1 MKLVPAEGIVGQDA
15 LREAAST
22 ELTQIMGLVR
32 AALQARFDTAR
43 KPGESYVYFAIEAL
57 FPDRVVVDKDGRY
70 WQFGYTLN
78 DKNEV
83 VLAEPL
89 EVIEEFKPVALR
101 EAGEEKGEAG
111 IRTGGT
117 ARSLIG
123 RLMDAGMTLV
133 DISDALDKQGE
144 GASRSPG
151 TLASI
156 RDGKIANPPD
166 SLISALRKIKPPKK
180 EEMKE
185 SHAGESA
192 FLEAADSDGRTWD
205 AILVRAG
212 ESQNRNVYPA
222 SVLREAAP
230 MFEGARVYAK
240 SNDEHLRGAGKDVN
254 KLAGWISE
262 ARFVE
267 GALPDAGYVA
277 GRFNF
282 AAGMSALRETIADA
296 WKRGKRDLVGLSVDL
311 VAKTARAG
319 ARRIAKQITKVHSVD
334 LIVEP
339 SAGGALVRMTEAVDP
354 KEQDPMKQRMLET
367 IKAKKPELFAKI
379 NAETITDEE
388 LEQRY
393 AEAIAPAPAAPAD
406 DPNRPL
412 TVGEARMIEA
422 RQYAHG
428 ALSASKLPELAR
440 QRLQARFDALARFDK
455 KQVDDEVKAE
465 REYLARMTES
475 GRVQMPGLE
484 IEVEDKSLKIA
495 GMLDAFFDPK
505 HKEHRSAQS
514 FRECYIEIT
523 GDRKVTGRW
532 DQVDRSRLAEA
543 VGEAYRE
550 SLDSTSWANV
560 LGNAITRRAVADYR
574 TPNVYGAWRPV
585 VNVVPVNDF
594 RTNERTRWGGYG
606 DLPVVAQGDPYVAFA
621 SPTDEKATYA
631 VAKRGG
637 TEDVTLEM
645 IKNDDVGAIR
655 QIPTKL
661 SRSAQ
666 RTLGK
671 FVFDFVRTN
680 PVIYDGL
687 AFFHATHGNLGAAAL
702 DATSLA
708 ARRLA
713 MLKQTELNSAER
725 LGIGPKYLVAPSD
738 LQEAAVNLFNRNTN
752 LDKTFVQ
759 MMSLEII
766 PVWYWT
772 DVNDWALAADPLD
785 IPGIEVGFLDGQ
797 EEPEFFVQDQPTQ
810 GSMFSNDKVTYKIRH
825 IYGGNVVDFRGWD
838 KSVV

>member
-1 MKLVPAEGIVGQDA
+1 MKLVPAQGLVGLEA
-15 LREAAST
+15 LREAATT
-22 ELTQIMGLVR
+22 EINQIIGLVR
-32 AALQARFDTAR
+32 AALQARFDAAKT
-43 KPGESYVYFAIEAL
+43 PVQSYVYFCIEAL
-57 FPDRVVVDKDGRY
+57 FPDRVIVDKDGRY
-70 WQFGYTLN
+70 WQFAYTID
-78 DKNEV
+78 DKNV
-83 VLAEPL
+83 VQLAEPV
-89 EVIEEFKPVALR
+89 EVVEEFKAVTLR
-101 EAGEEKGEAG
+101 ESV
-111 IRTGGT
+111 GG
-117 ARSLIG
+117 
-123 RLMDAGMTLV
+123 
-133 DISDALDKQGE
+133 
-144 GASRSPG
+144 
-151 TLASI
+151 
-156 RDGKIANPPD
+156 
-166 SLISALRKIKPPKK
+166 
-180 EEMKE
+180 
-185 SHAGESA
+185 SH
-192 FLEAADSDGRTWD
+192 FLEAIDPEGRAWD
-205 AILVRAG
+205 AVIVRAG
-212 ESQNRNVYPA
+212 LSENKNYYPDTT
-222 SVLREAAP
+222 LREAAP
-230 MFEGARVYAK
+230 KFEGMNVYAK
-240 SNDEHLRGAGKDVN
+240 SNDEHLKGARNDVN
-254 KLAGWISE
+254 KIAGWISG

-267 GALPDAGYVA
+267 GKKPDSGHIAGTL
-277 GRFNF
+277 NF
-282 AAGMSALRETIADA
+282 AAGMTQLRETIADA

-311 VAKTARAG
+311 VAKSARDG
-319 ARRIAKQITKVHSVD
+319 ARRIAKQITKVHSLD

-354 KEQDPMKQRMLET
+354 KEQDPMKQRILET
-367 IKAKKPELFAKI
+367 IKAKKPDLYAKI

-393 AEAIAPAPAAPAD
+393 AEAIAPVPAPAAKPD
-406 DPNRPL
+406 KQDEDPNRPL

-422 RQYAHG
+422 RGYAFRAIG
-428 ALSASKLPELAR
+428 ASKLPEITR
-440 QRLQARFDALARFDK
+440 QRLQARFDALGRFDNA
-455 KQVDDEVKAE
+455 QVDTEIKSE
-465 REYLARMTES
+465 REYLARITES
-475 GRVQMPGLE
+475 GKVSIPGLE
-484 IEVEDKSLKIA
+484 IEVEDKSVKIA

-514 FRECYIEIT
+514 FRECYSEIT

-532 DQVDRSRLAEA
+532 DQVDKSRLAEA
-543 VGEAYRE
+543 VGETFRE
-550 SLDSTSWANV
+550 SLDSASWANV

-585 VNVVPVNDF
+585 VNVVPVSDF

-606 DLPVVAQGDPYVAFA
+606 DLPIVLQGDPYAAMA

-631 VAKRGG
+631 IAKRGG

-680 PVIYDGL
+680 PAIYDTV
-687 AFFHATHGNLGAAAL
+687 AFFHAAHGNLGAAAL

-713 MLKQTELNSAER
+713 MLKQAELNSAER
-725 LGIGPKYLVAPSD
+725 LGIGPKFLVVPAD
-738 LQEAAVNLFNRNTN
+738 LQETSVNLFNRNTN
-752 LDKTFVQ
+752 NDKTFVQ
-759 MMSLEII
+759 MMTLDII

-810 GSMFSNDKVTYKIRH
+810 GSMFTNDKVTYKLRH
-825 IYGGNVVDFRGWD
+825 IYGGNVVEYRGWD